1 MTEEELEVVNEKRE
15 RIRKKDQEEAGAKG
29 AKGGKAPPA
38 KGAKGGAAAKGAA
51 APEEEDSTVLAVF
64 PKAES
69 HVNTEIKEFLDHFAS
84 SRKII
89 LGPNPMLEKK
99 GAKKEEAPRKRSDEE
114 KQTILDDFSS
124 AMTQESEAFAKIA
137 EEREA

>member
-1 MTEEELEVVNEKRE
+1 MTEEELEIVNEKRA
-15 RIRKKDQEEAGAKG
+15 RIRKSEQEEAGAKG

-38 KGAKGGAAAKGAA
+38 KGGKGGAPAKGAA

-89 LGPNPMLEKK
+89 LGPNPMLDKK
-99 GAKKEEAPRKRSDEE
+99 NAAEAPRKRSDEE
-114 KQTILDDFSS
+114 K
-124 AMTQESEAFAKIA
+124 
-137 EEREA
+137 